1 MFNTVQVGRK
11 IKELRVKNN
20 MTQMNLADAM
30 GVSYQAVSNW
40 ERGNSMPDISK
51 LAELASILQCTIDEL
66 LGNSKETELVKTTVE
81 MDEHGTVPIVAPD
94 LETLANVAPI
104 LKPNQTAALTEM
116 VTETAKSGDVS
127 IDLAQLVGLAPFLDD
142 DLLCDLLES
151 ALQGNGKADIHTAIA
166 LAPFLN
172 DQALD
177 KLVEKL
183 EPQGLSGV
191 LELAPF
197 LSDETLDKL
206 VENAR
211 GDMQEITALAPF
223 LSDKALGK
231 LADKADGDM
240 KSILPLAPFMDEKD
254 LDRLVKRAMEK
265 DFSARELAP
274 LAPFLEEETL
284 DAVVD
289 KMAAEGKTADCSP
302 LFPFLSE
309 KALHTLLQAML
320 KKGDMGSMKEIA
332 HFL

>member
-11 IKELRVKNN
+11 IKKLRVKNN

-51 LAELASILQCTIDEL
+51 LAELANLLQCTIDEL

-81 MDEHGTVPIVAPD
+81 MEEHGTVPVTAPD

-116 VTETAKSGDVS
+116 VTETAKSGDAS
-127 IDLAQLVGLAPFLDD
+127 IDLAQLVG
-142 DLLCDLLES
+142 
-151 ALQGNGKADIHTAIA
+151 
-166 LAPFLN
+166 
-172 DQALD
+172 
-177 KLVEKL
+177 
-183 EPQGLSGV
+183 
-191 LELAPF
+191 LAPF

-289 KMAAEGKTADCSP
+289 KMAAEGKTADCST

-320 KKGDMGSMKEIA
+320 KKGDMGSMKRDCPLFVMPDTEGNDMKNHRIQTVPK
-332 HFL
+332 HEPPLPPGPHGPRHTGFRPE